1 MVTERC
7 VDLHWLCLVVL
18 SFCRFCR
25 FCRFAVLW
33 RAGGSMDGC
42 AGNCGI
48 TLTAASRVYLMEPCV
63 DPAVE
68 AQAAGR
74 IHRLGQDKHVLCK
87 RLCYRGA

>member
-18 SFCRFCR
+18 SFCRFV
-25 FCRFAVLW
+25 VLLCS
-33 RAGGSMDGC
+33 GGRVGQWTDVP